1 MQAQIA
7 IELLEI
13 KPEEAVQ
20 DVEEEEVSDGCLD
33 VPVLSCPVLSCPVLS
48 CPVLF
53 TCTRPTLYL
62 HLHLLHL
69 HLHSYIHSCLYI

>member
-33 VPVLSCPVLSCPVLS
+33 VTVLS
-48 CPVLF
+48 VLF
-53 TCTRPTLYL
+53 TCRRPTLYL
-62 HLHLLHL
+62 HLHLHL
-69 HLHSYIHSCLYI
+69 FLHSYIHSCLYI